1 MRPVYVTIPLV
12 VSMMTQG
19 ITYGQEINNK
29 QTIHELYDEVLNK
42 KNLDLLKDIVSPD
55 FTGPKGEKGAA
66 GFEAPVLPLFDAF
79 SGIQWQVEDII
90 AEGDKVFVRSKW
102 RGTHTGAFNN
112 VPPTGKVVATET
124 MSIYEFKAGK
134 IVASYV
140 LPDRVGFMQQL
151 GMLPLDLTT
160 LPVKKT
166 P

>member
-1 MRPVYVTIPLV
+1 MAMLPTGGVIYA
-12 VSMMTQG
+12 
-19 ITYGQEINNK
+19 QETNNK
-29 QTIHELYDEVLNK
+29 QAIHILYDEVLNK

-55 FTGPKGEKGAA
+55 FTGPKGEKGVA
-66 GFEAPVLPLFDAF
+66 GFEAPVLPLLNAF

-102 RGTHTGAFNN
+102 HGVHTATFNN
-112 VPPTGKVVATET
+112 IPPTGKEVTTES

-134 IVASYV
+134 IIASYV

-151 GMLPLDLTT
+151 GILPLDLTT